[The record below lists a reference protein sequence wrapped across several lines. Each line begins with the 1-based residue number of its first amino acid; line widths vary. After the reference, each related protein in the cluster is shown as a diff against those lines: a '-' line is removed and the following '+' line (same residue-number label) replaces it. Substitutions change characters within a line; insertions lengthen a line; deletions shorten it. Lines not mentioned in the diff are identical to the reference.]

1 MVKINSEVTI
11 LIRDMEEKDISS
23 IISLDERISGSFRP
37 NMWKSE
43 LNHYMSRS
51 ESICLV
57 AEIHDQVVGFMI
69 GTIHSWLFG
78 IENGGWIEILGVDPA
93 HTAKGVGKKLG
104 VTLFDEFKTR
114 GIRNIHASVDWKA
127 SDLLE
132 FFKTLGMTKSEFITL
147 IKEL

>member
-1 MVKINSEVTI
+1 MVKLSSEVTI
-11 LIRDMEEKDISS
+11 LIRKMEEEDISS
-23 IISLDERISGSFRP
+23 LISLDERISGSYRP
-37 NMWKSE
+37 DMWKSE
-43 LNHYMSRS
+43 INHYLSRS
-51 ESICLV
+51 ESICLI
-57 AEIHDQVVGFMI
+57 AEIHNQVVGFMI

-93 HTAKGVGKKLG
+93 HTAKGIGKKLG
-104 VTLFDEFKTR
+104 TTLFDEFRTR
-114 GIRNIHASVDWKA
+114 GINNVHASVDWKA